1 MFDFGQVSGDG
12 AFPRGGF
19 EGYVLHFARDCPD
32 MALESAWVDRQSSSL
47 DVRFDAVDTHYD
59 TLDVNLAGVEYDATS
74 YLVIELSSV
83 DVDCLRD
90 R

>member
-1 MFDFGQVSGDG
+1 
-12 AFPRGGF
+12 
-19 EGYVLHFARDCPD
+19 

-47 DVRFDAVDTHYD
+47 DVGFDAVETHYD

-74 YLVIELSSV
+74 HLVIELASV
-83 DVDCLRD
+83 NVACLRD